1 MKRAVFIEL
10 RIAAFQQQN
19 HKMVIADRVDN
30 VEKENYFDVL

>member
-19 HKMVIADRVDN
+19 HKNVVADRVEN
-30 VEKENYFDVL
+30 VEKENYYDIL